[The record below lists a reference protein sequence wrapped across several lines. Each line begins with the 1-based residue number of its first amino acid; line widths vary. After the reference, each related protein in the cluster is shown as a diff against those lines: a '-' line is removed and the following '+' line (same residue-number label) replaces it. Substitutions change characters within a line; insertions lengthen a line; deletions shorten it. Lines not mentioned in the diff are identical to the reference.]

1 MSTVDSTV
9 ETPEAVRAMQAR
21 RSVSPKR
28 LAAPGPTA
36 AQLDVVMQAA
46 LRAPDHGGL
55 TPWRAIQVS
64 DDRRAELAE
73 LFADEKQRR
82 DPLASA
88 DDLQRAREHALNA
101 PTLIAFVVS
110 PRAGV
115 TVPVHEQWLAAGA
128 ALGNMLNAL
137 DALGFGAI
145 MLSGDRCSDAPLLA
159 SLGLQ
164 HSERLAGFISAG
176 TISKT
181 PPAAIR
187 KSTKTVWTQWCGA
200 QAKQPR

>member
-1 MSTVDSTV
+1 MNTLGAS
-9 ETPEAVRAMQAR
+9 AVASDAMRAMLDR

-28 LAAPGPTA
+28 LGAPGPSA
-36 AQLDVVMQAA
+36 DQLELVLRAA

-55 TPWRAIQVS
+55 TPWRAIQIP
-64 DDRRAELAE
+64 DDHRSELAQI
-73 LFADEKQRR
+73 FAEEKHRR
-82 DPLASA
+82 DPLACA

-128 ALGNMLNAL
+128 ALGNILNAF

-145 MLSGDRCSDAPLLA
+145 MLSGDRCSDAPLID

-164 HSERLAGFISAG
+164 YGERLAGFISAG
-176 TISKT
+176 TILKT
-181 PPAAIR
+181 PPAAMAKPID
-187 KSTKTVWTQWCGA
+187 SVWSQWCGA
-200 QAKQPR
+200 KAKQPQ